1 MKIKAIILCK
11 KNSQRLKNKNT
22 RKFSNFK
29 FGLLEL
35 KIRQLLK
42 VAEIDQIL
50 ISTDDEKILKKY
62 KSLNKKITTI
72 RRDKKLCLL
81 KTRTEDLIKYI
92 VNLIPNDKILWTQVS
107 SPLVD
112 EKIYKKAV
120 LTYKKKSKL
129 GFDSLMSVTSK
140 KQFLWDKNGP
150 LNYKVSKRNKW
161 PKTQDL
167 NEIFFINSAI
177 FIFDKNVYMKKKDR
191 IGNKPFYFSI
201 KEKFSI
207 DIDDFYNFKL
217 AEVLYKSKIK

>member
-1 MKIKAIILCK
+1 
-11 KNSQRLKNKNT
+11 
-22 RKFSNFK
+22 
-29 FGLLEL
+29 
-35 KIRQLLK
+35 
-42 VAEIDQIL
+42 
-50 ISTDDEKILKKY
+50 
-62 KSLNKKITTI
+62 
-72 RRDKKLCLL
+72 
-81 KTRTEDLIKYI
+81 
-92 VNLIPNDKILWTQVS
+92 
-107 SPLVD
+107 
-112 EKIYKKAV
+112 
-120 LTYKKKSKL
+120 
-129 GFDSLMSVTSK
+129 MSVTSK